1 MRHLTSSQ
9 IQPAKAEC
17 SKTKDN
23 EVKNEVLQ
31 QTRNRQHAIDRNNP
45 RSKGRRMYSRCA
57 SCARELF
64 GVRSRRVAGTAG
76 CLAQRRAT
84 RLIFLIS
91 AVATG
96 VGSFNF
102 SFFAGP
108 GVSRPLGPAFFAFFS
123 RANDS
128 L

>member
-31 QTRNRQHAIDRNNP
+31 QTRNSQHAIDRNHP

-76 CLAQRRAT
+76 GLAQRRT
-84 RLIFLIS
+84 SRLIFLIS
-91 AVATG
+91 PVATG

-102 SFFAGP
+102 SISAGP
-108 GVSRPLGPAFFAFFS
+108 EFPRHWRPAF
-123 RANDS
+123 
-128 L
+128 

>member
-31 QTRNRQHAIDRNNP
+31 QTRNSQHAIDRNHP

-76 CLAQRRAT
+76 GLGKRRET
-84 RLIFLIS
+84 RLIFLIT
-91 AVATG
+91 TG
-96 VGSFNF
+96 CIWVGLFKF
-102 SFFAGP
+102 S
-108 GVSRPLGPAFFAFFS
+108 
-123 RANDS
+123 
-128 L
+128 